1 MLLGAGLAPRLAII
15 LIAALDAIP
24 GMTQRGLPITAIAP
38 ERPPPRPRLPIHV
51 VLDNLRSAFNV
62 GSIFRT
68 SDAGLIERLH
78 LCGMTPRPP
87 HPRLARTAL
96 GAEDF
101 VPWSHDKEAMAAVDR
116 LRERGIP
123 IVAIEPTERAV
134 PHCQFDWPRP
144 VALVLGHEVRGIQAP
159 VLERC
164 DAAVRIPML
173 GAKNTINVA
182 TAYGVVLYELLR
194 RWGELSSE

>member
-1 MLLGAGLAPRLAII
+1 MLLGAGLAPGLAII
-15 LIAALDAIP
+15 LIVVLDAIP
-24 GMTQRGLPITAIAP
+24 GMTQRGSQITAIFP
-38 ERPPPRPRLPIHV
+38 EPLSPRPRLPIHV

-78 LCGMTPRPP
+78 LCGMTPCPP

-96 GAEDF
+96 GAEDY
-101 VPWSHDKEAMAAVDR
+101 VPWSYDKEAATAVDG
-116 LRERGIP
+116 LHERGIP
-123 IVAIEPTERAV
+123 IVAIEAAEGTV
-134 PHCQFDWPRP
+134 PHSQFDWPRP
-144 VALVLGHEVRGIQAP
+144 VALVLGHEVRGIQPP

-164 DAAVRIPML
+164 AAAVRVPML
-173 GAKNTINVA
+173 GYKNTINVA

-194 RWGELSSE
+194 RWGELSAE